1 MNDITSWF
9 TGQNPSTAT
18 GKGSPQQTGADI
30 VKGVTAGAQKEA
42 QASGAAIGRQVTD
55 PYLQHINTGFGTHSP
70 STKTIPTGKD
80 IVGGIMQG
88 METATANIAPWMA
101 TWVVA
106 PILTALTGDA
116 YGFGMSNAGTTAGMQ
131 PSQQTVKIGWGIVD
145 GIKEG
150 ITEEMIG
157 IDTWAYSAIVQPIIS
172 YLTGPNGFKIQS
184 PSKTTKPIGKQIVEG
199 IISGMVDTAG
209 HIGDFVA
216 KVFGGW
222 PRAIQT
228 FISKGLNPSKLRGS
242 ALTTY
247 EKALGIGTM
256 PKNYRGGISA
266 WLTSGGLGPSKS
278 PAGGATGTE
287 MQNGKQLY
295 QYLLTN
301 LFHGN
306 KIAAAGAT
314 ASIWGESSW
323 NPFAV
328 GTGGRGLIGWTPE
341 GTISNAAFSGG
352 MKTQLP
358 AIIDFVYKSGDTGA
372 IAEMLGASS
381 VLSAANIWGKKVE
394 RYGINDVHPTGVR
407 LASSFMDQGGWLPTG
422 ATMVYNMTGKPE
434 LVLNPD
440 QIAASMGNNYHAHFD
455 GLTGSAIESHVRTA
469 FQLMSMTEG
478 NLYRQGRRS

>member
-1 MNDITSWF
+1 M
-9 TGQNPSTAT
+9 P
-18 GKGSPQQTGADI
+18 KHY
-30 VKGVTAGAQKEA
+30 K
-42 QASGAAIGRQVTD
+42 
-55 PYLQHINTGFGTHSP
+55 
-70 STKTIPTGKD
+70 
-80 IVGGIMQG
+80 GGIG
-88 METATANIAPWMA
+88 
-101 TWVVA
+101 
-106 PILTALTGDA
+106 
-116 YGFGMSNAGTTAGMQ
+116 
-131 PSQQTVKIGWGIVD
+131 
-145 GIKEG
+145 
-150 ITEEMIG
+150 
-157 IDTWAYSAIVQPIIS
+157 
-172 YLTGPNGFKIQS
+172 
-184 PSKTTKPIGKQIVEG
+184 
-199 IISGMVDTAG
+199 
-209 HIGDFVA
+209 
-216 KVFGGW
+216 
-222 PRAIQT
+222 
-228 FISKGLNPSKLRGS
+228 
-242 ALTTY
+242 
-247 EKALGIGTM
+247 
-256 PKNYRGGISA
+256 A
-266 WLTSGGLGPSKS
+266 WLTSGGLQGKS

-314 ASIWGESSW
+314 ASIWGESTW

-328 GTGGRGLIGWTPE
+328 GSGGRGLIGWTPE

-372 IAEMLGASS
+372 IAEMLGATS

-434 LVLNPD
+434 LVLSPD
-440 QIAASMGNNYHAHFD
+440 QIATSMGNNYHAHFD
-455 GLTGSAIESHVRTA
+455 GLTGTAIESHVRTA